1 MILARVKGN
10 VVSTHKNQYLVG
22 HKLMLVRPIDL
33 EGNYTGKKDYI
44 ALDNIDSGIGD
55 IVLVVKEGAA
65 VQQIL
70 GNSDTPVNM
79 MITCIVDDLDLLKE
93 EVNN

>member
-33 EGNYTGKKDYI
+33 DGNYIGKKDYI
-44 ALDNIDSGIGD
+44 ALDHIDAGIGD
-55 IVLVVKEGAA
+55 VVLVVKEGAA

-79 MITCIVDDLDLLKE
+79 MITCIVDDIDLLKE
-93 EVNN
+93 EVSN